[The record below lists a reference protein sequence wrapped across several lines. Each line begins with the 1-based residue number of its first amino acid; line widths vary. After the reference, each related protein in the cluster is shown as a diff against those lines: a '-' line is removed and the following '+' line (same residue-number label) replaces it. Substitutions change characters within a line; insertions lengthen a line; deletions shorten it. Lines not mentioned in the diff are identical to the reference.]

1 MEIRYPNISVTLS
14 DQDRNVFSVLGH
26 VKYALKLGGVSQQD
40 IEAFVDEATKGD
52 YDHLLRTAMRWVD
65 LHD

>member
-1 MEIRYPNISVTLS
+1 MEIRYPNIRVTLS

-52 YDHLLRTAMRWVD
+52 YDHLLWTAMRWVD
-65 LHD
+65 LH

>member
-1 MEIRYPNISVTLS
+1 MEIRYPNIRVTLS

-26 VKYALKLGGVSQQD
+26 VKYALKLDGVSQQD